1 MAQQTPPGWYPDPS
15 GSGQQRYWDGTQW
28 TQHLNPGQGQAPQQQ
43 QHQAAHGQAAQQP
56 QQAQYGQGVQ
66 QQQQQQQQYGHQA
79 QAQVPQAYGQAPQQ
93 RREPGKLEKFAELDV
108 DSGHDAA
115 RIQNQVQQAG
125 TGTAGG
131 GGGTIFSEPILVVN
145 QKAKLIEVNNEYSVF
160 DQNGQQLASVVQ
172 VGQSAIKKAI
182 RFLGKYD
189 QYMTHKLEIRDGH
202 GRVLMQVTRPAKLLK
217 SRVIVERGD
226 GMPLGEIVQQNVMG
240 KKTFSMMANGQEIGQ
255 IRGEDWFSFELG
267 LFDNA
272 NNPIARITKTWEGFG
287 KAIFTTADNYV
298 LQIHRQLQEPLLS
311 MVVASALTV
320 DLAIHQDA
328 K

>member
-1 MAQQTPPGWYPDPS
+1 MVARMAQQTPPGWYPDPQ
-15 GSGQQRYWDGTQW
+15 GSGQQRYWDGNQW
-28 TQHLNPGQGQAPQQQ
+28 TQHLHPGQGQ
-43 QHQAAHGQAAQQP
+43 QP
-56 QQAQYGQGVQ
+56 GQ
-66 QQQQQQQQYGHQA
+66 QQQQQQQQPQQYGQQQHPGQQQGYPPQQQGYLPQQ
-79 QAQVPQAYGQAPQQ
+79 QAQVPQQ
-93 RREPGKLEKFAELDV
+93 RRDPGKLERVAELNV
-108 DSGHDAA
+108 DGAHDPS
-115 RIQNQVQQAG
+115 RIQQQVQRSAG
-125 TGTAGG
+125 VTGAGG
-131 GGGTIFSEPILVVN
+131 GGGTIFTEPVLVVN
-145 QKAKLIEVNNEYSVF
+145 QKAKLIEVNNEYSVY

-202 GRVLMQVTRPAKLLK
+202 GQVLMIVTRPAKLLK
-217 SRVIVERGD
+217 SRVIVQRGD
-226 GMPLGEIVQQNVMG
+226 GSPLGEIVQRNVMG
-240 KKTFSMMANGQEIGQ
+240 KKTFGMEVGGQEVGQ

-267 LFDNA
+267 IFDNA

-298 LQIHRQLQEPLLS
+298 LQLHGPLQDPLLS